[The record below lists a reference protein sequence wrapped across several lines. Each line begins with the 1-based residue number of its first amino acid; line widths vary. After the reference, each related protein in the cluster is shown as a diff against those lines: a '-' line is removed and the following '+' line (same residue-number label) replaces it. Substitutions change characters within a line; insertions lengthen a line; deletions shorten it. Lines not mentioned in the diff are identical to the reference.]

1 MLTRRDLLKSVSLA
15 AALPAA
21 RLTARQLQAIG
32 VQLYTVRS
40 VLPQKPA
47 ETLNAIEAIGYREI
61 EPTYSGLDRIW
72 PAIEAT
78 HLKPV
83 SVHLDNTLMNAGK
96 EDDLARA
103 IDQVKKWGFAYA
115 VFPYLP
121 PAERGGLDK
130 FRILTDKLNR
140 AGEKCRAVGLGFCY
154 HNHAFEFEPMEGT
167 TGFQVMM
174 DRLDKNLCGFEMD
187 CFWVSVAGHDPAE
200 LLQKLSGRVPLLH
213 LKDKASGTPVM
224 YKESV
229 DRGAFKEVGHGVLD
243 WPVILRVAA
252 SAGVQHYFVEQDQ
265 TPGDPVESL
274 RQSFR
279 YLSTLQY

>member
-1 MLTRRDLLKSVSLA
+1 MLNRRELLKSISFA
-15 AALPAA
+15 AALPASKLA
-21 RLTARQLQAIG
+21 ARQLQTIG

-40 VLPQKPA
+40 ELPQKPA
-47 ETLNAIEAIGYREI
+47 ETLSAIERIGYREI
-61 EPTYSGLDRIW
+61 EPTYSGLDKIW

-78 HLKPV
+78 RLKPV

-96 EDDLARA
+96 EDEFARA

-130 FRILTDKLNR
+130 IRILTDKLNR
-140 AGEKCRAVGLGFCY
+140 AGEKCRTVGLSFCY
-154 HNHAFEFEPMEGT
+154 HNHAFEFEPMEGS

-174 DRLDKNLCGFEMD
+174 DRLDKNLCGFELD
-187 CFWVSVAGHDPAE
+187 CFWVSVAGQDPAD
-200 LLQKLSGRVPLLH
+200 LLQKLAGRVPLLH
-213 LKDKASGTPVM
+213 LKDEAPGTPVM

-229 DRGAFKEVGHGVLD
+229 ERTAFKEVGNGTLA

-274 RQSFR
+274 KQSFG
-279 YLSTLQY
+279 YLSKLQY

>member
-1 MLTRRDLLKSVSLA
+1 MLTRRELFQSVSLA
-15 AALPAA
+15 AALPAS
-21 RLTARQLQAIG
+21 RLAARQLQAIG

-40 VLPQKPA
+40 VLPQRPT

-61 EPTYSGLDRIW
+61 EPTYGGLDRIW
-72 PAIEAT
+72 PAIQGT
-78 HLKPV
+78 RLKPV

-96 EDDLARA
+96 ENDLARA
-103 IDQVKKWGFAYA
+103 IEQVKKWGFAYA
-115 VFPYLP
+115 VFPYVP

-130 FRILTDKLNR
+130 FRVLSDKLNK
-140 AGEKCRAVGLGFCY
+140 AGEKCRAAGLSFCY

-174 DRLDKNLCGFEMD
+174 DRLDKNLCGFEVD
-187 CFWVSVAGHDPAE
+187 CFWVSVAGHDPAQ
-200 LLQKLSGRVPLLH
+200 LLEKLSGRVPLLH

-243 WPVILRVAA
+243 WPVILRAAA

-279 YLSTLQY
+279 YLSTLHY